1 MNFIIGRFLF
11 LMLFFVFSTGINANS
26 SITVMNYHDF
36 GPPSLSGKLLGV
48 EWFQWQSHGDSKP
61 RNYPVKVVVYE
72 GYDLERI
79 ENLYPVISIKEQD
92 FRYVTFDSAIDFID
106 SSLADLNL
114 LQEEGAPVANIIRKL
129 EKTKKTL
136 FQSR

>member
-1 MNFIIGRFLF
+1 MRFNIYRVFF
-11 LMLFFVFSTGINANS
+11 LVFMFVFSSSINANS

-72 GYDLERI
+72 GYELEKV
-79 ENLYPVISIKEQD
+79 ESLYPVNSAKEQD
-92 FRYVTFDSAIDFID
+92 FRYVTFDSAVDFID
-106 SSLADLNL
+106 SSLIDLKA
-114 LQEEGAPVANIIRKL
+114 LQDEGAPVANIVSKL
-129 EKTKKTL
+129 EKTKDTL
-136 FQSR
+136 SQRR

>member
-1 MNFIIGRFLF
+1 M
-11 LMLFFVFSTGINANS
+11 FVFSSSINANS

-72 GYDLERI
+72 GYELEKV
-79 ENLYPVISIKEQD
+79 ESLYPVNSAKEQD
-92 FRYVTFDSAIDFID
+92 FRYVTFDSAVDFID
-106 SSLADLNL
+106 SSLIDLKA
-114 LQEEGAPVANIIRKL
+114 LQDEGAPVANIVSKL
-129 EKTKKTL
+129 EKTKDTL
-136 FQSR
+136 SQRR

>member
-1 MNFIIGRFLF
+1 MRFNIYRVFF
-11 LMLFFVFSTGINANS
+11 LVFMFVFSSGINANS

-72 GYDLERI
+72 GYELGKVES
-79 ENLYPVISIKEQD
+79 LYPVNPAKEQD
-92 FRYVTFDSAIDFID
+92 FRYVTFDSAVDFID
-106 SSLADLNL
+106 SSLIDLKA
-114 LQEEGAPVANIIRKL
+114 LQDEGAPVANIVSKL
-129 EKTKKTL
+129 EKTKDTL
-136 FQSR
+136 SQSR